1 MSFDSR
7 ARRGWRFT
15 GQLTDDT
22 PGTSD
27 DERATRHDVRG
38 PFEMIETV
46 VGACA
51 AWRAETLAEHPTVAQ
66 ARIMSGH
73 GATIAA
79 MVHRWAANGRRPCQ
93 YRYDDTADVIRWN
106 IPESATGWFVF
117 DPNTSDAGS
126 APRARSRPPG
136 GTGAKRS
143 RL

>member
-1 MSFDSR
+1 MLT
-7 ARRGWRFT
+7 ATLRGMLVHKLRLV
-15 GQLTDDT
+15 LT
-22 PGTSD
+22 
-27 DERATRHDVRG
+27 A
-38 PFEMIETV
+38 
-46 VGACA
+46 
-51 AWRAETLAEHPTVAQ
+51 
-66 ARIMSGH
+66 MSGH

-126 APRARSRPPG
+126 APRARSRPSG